1 MDAITRTIRRGYEGD
16 GMIQITREL
25 LRVIKRMPV
34 RELETWLKEYG
45 EQAFNDGYAEGL
57 TADLD
62 DEEIIVT
69 DPEGAR
75 RHLKELLE
83 EI

>member
-1 MDAITRTIRRGYEGD
+1 
-16 GMIQITREL
+16 MIQITREL
-25 LRVIKRMPV
+25 LRTIKRMPV
-34 RELETWLKEYG
+34 RDLEIWLKEYG

-62 DEEIIVT
+62 DADEFIVT

-75 RHLKELLE
+75 QHLKELLE